1 MSYFEINRMI
11 KKYKK
16 NSLKISLN
24 TIQDMAYKYY
34 IDNKISNKQYD
45 NIVLKIDALLEA
57 A

>member
-24 TIQDMAYKYY
+24 TIQDMEYKYY